1 METTLIQINKR
12 RQFLRDIAR
21 YISYVL
27 FAGVILVVL
36 QAFFALTLLGTVKN
50 TTSNNSHF
58 MHYTQFYLKFCAM
71 LLTLVLLAY
80 YGIKTYITFDE
91 RNYSAIGKFFKSH
104 LMLLPLGLML
114 IWAFISLFQSPDFEK
129 SLYGSGYINE
139 GFFTVLEYAVVFLSA
154 YAVREELKF
163 SKTAVL
169 WTFVILASV
178 ICFIMWGA
186 LMVNY
191 SFGTN
196 KKVGVFNNSNH
207 YGYFLA
213 MSTTATFALLVY
225 SKKDWQVAVLAIMLA
240 LNMHNLLYCNT
251 LGANIAF
258 LGGIVFIV
266 CSGYMTKKIKTTN
279 LVIALFVS
287 GIVTFIDEVS
297 GLTAMWKQYVSFFED
312 LGIIADSASGGTS
325 DPNITG
331 SGRYT
336 LWTRTLKVIQK
347 VPWFGK
353 GMDLYYYNNIY
364 DNRLDVPHN
373 EYIAIA
379 SNIGIPG
386 LIMYL
391 TTIIW
396 WFAKAVRQKRSLNV
410 ADLSI
415 MAAAFA
421 YLISAFTGNS
431 FTYTYPYFL
440 VFFAMSMQPDRPP
453 VPKYKKLQ
461 AENTSEAMQKRAQAE
476 NAEDVKAKSN

>member
-1 METTLIQINKR
+1 M
-12 RQFLRDIAR
+12 RDIAR
-21 YISYVL
+21 YISYVI

-50 TTSNNSHF
+50 TTANNSHF
-58 MHYTQFYLKFCAM
+58 MYYTQFYLKFCTM
-71 LLTLVLLAY
+71 LLAVVLLLY
-80 YGIKTYITFDE
+80 YGVKIYITFDE
-91 RNYSAIGKFFKSH
+91 RNYSAIGKFFKSNI
-104 LMLLPLGLML
+104 MLLPLGLML
-114 IWAFISLFQSPDFEK
+114 MWAFISLFQSPDFEK

-154 YAVREELKF
+154 YAVKDELKF
-163 SKTAVL
+163 SKVAVA
-169 WTFVILASV
+169 WTFAILASI

-191 SFGTN
+191 SFGTS
-196 KKVGVFNNSNH
+196 KMVGVFNNSNH

-213 MSTTATFALLVY
+213 MSTTIIFALLVY
-225 SKKDWQVAVLAIMLA
+225 SDKDWKTALLSVMLA
-240 LNMHNLLYCNT
+240 LNVHNLLYCNT
-251 LGANIAF
+251 LGAHLAVI
-258 LGGIVFIV
+258 GGVVFII
-266 CSGYMTKKIKTTN
+266 CSGFMTKKIRVMN
-279 LVIALFVS
+279 LVIAMFVS
-287 GIVTFIDEVS
+287 AIVTLIDEV
-297 GLTAMWKQYVSFFED
+297 GGVTTMWKQYYSLFED
-312 LGIIADSASGGTS
+312 IGILADSAAGGAS

-336 LWTRTLKVIQK
+336 LWTRTIKVIKQ

-373 EYIAIA
+373 EYLAIA

-386 LIMYL
+386 LLLYL

-396 WFAKAVRQKRSLNV
+396 WFAKAVRQKNTLSV
-410 ADLSI
+410 TDLSI

-440 VFFAMSMQPDRPP
+440 VFFAMSMQADRPP
-453 VPKYKKLQ
+453 VPKYKKMQ
-461 AENTSEAMQKRAQAE
+461 AENTEEAMLKRSEQD
-476 NAEDVKAKSN
+476 NAETVAAKNA